1 MIFLSCNSSLKRDHK
16 KFLVDFYQF
25 SNYLF
30 CHKKKIYVQVTY
42 VEPYFDTSELQHR
55 PTHFDR
61 NYNLKRFMYASPFT
75 MDTNRAHGSL
85 HEQYKRKTILTVE
98 RAFPY
103 VKTRVGIID
112 RERLILSPI
121 EVAIEDLQKKTDEL
135 RMAIQQEPADPK
147 ILQMVIQGCIST
159 AVHQG
164 PLEVANIFLNPIMNG
179 LELPN
184 IHHNRLRLCF
194 KEFTRRLAEA
204 LKRNKTLIQADQRE
218 YQKDLENKFT
228 KFTESLQP
236 LLLACKQSTIIETT
250 LINNKSVK
258 KIRSSRSFNNGTS
271 TSGSVIL
278 TGSQPEEET
287 PT

>member
-1 MIFLSCNSSLKRDHK
+1 MSK
-16 KFLVDFYQF
+16 KQ
-25 SNYLF
+25 
-30 CHKKKIYVQVTY
+30 IYIQVTY

-85 HEQYKRKTILTVE
+85 PEQYKRKTILTVE

-103 VKTRVGIID
+103 VKTRTGVID

-135 RMAIQQEPADPK
+135 RAAIQQEPADPK

-159 AVHQG
+159 AVNQG

-204 LKRNKTLIQADQRE
+204 LKRNKTLIHADQRE

-236 LLLACKQSTIIETT
+236 LLSACKQTAIIETT
-250 LINNKSVK
+250 LTNNKRNKRRYQLVTLGSFVK
-258 KIRSSRSFNNGTS
+258 
-271 TSGSVIL
+271 
-278 TGSQPEEET
+278 
-287 PT
+287 

>member
-1 MIFLSCNSSLKRDHK
+1 
-16 KFLVDFYQF
+16 
-25 SNYLF
+25 
-30 CHKKKIYVQVTY
+30 
-42 VEPYFDTSELQHR
+42 
-55 PTHFDR
+55 
-61 NYNLKRFMYASPFT
+61 MYASPFT

-85 HEQYKRKTILTVE
+85 PEQYKRKTILTVE

-135 RMAIQQEPADPK
+135 RLAIQQEPADPK

-159 AVHQG
+159 AVNQG

-194 KEFTRRLAEA
+194 KEFTRRYFYFIKSKLFLFLLILFFRLAEA
-204 LKRNKTLIQADQRE
+204 LKRNKTLIHADQRE
-218 YQKDLENKFT
+218 YQKDLETKLI
-228 KFTESLQP
+228 KFTETLQP
-236 LLLACKQSTIIETT
+236 LLSACKQSTINETT
-250 LINNKSVK
+250 LSNNKK
-258 KIRSSRSFNNGTS
+258 Y
-271 TSGSVIL
+271 
-278 TGSQPEEET
+278 
-287 PT
+287 

>member
-1 MIFLSCNSSLKRDHK
+1 M
-16 KFLVDFYQF
+16 
-25 SNYLF
+25 
-30 CHKKKIYVQVTY
+30 TY

-61 NYNLKRFMYASPFT
+61 NYNLSKSNSFFFNKQKKLVINNLERFMYASPFT

-103 VKTRVGIID
+103 VKTRIGIID

-135 RMAIQQEPADPK
+135 RLAIQQEPADPK

-159 AVHQG
+159 AVNQG

-184 IHHNRLRLCF
+184 IHHNRLRLYF
-194 KEFTRRLAEA
+194 KEFTRRYFFFC
-204 LKRNKTLIQADQRE
+204 KKNKIKL
-218 YQKDLENKFT
+218 NF
-228 KFTESLQP
+228 F
-236 LLLACKQSTIIETT
+236 
-250 LINNKSVK
+250 
-258 KIRSSRSFNNGTS
+258 
-271 TSGSVIL
+271 
-278 TGSQPEEET
+278 
-287 PT
+287 

>member
-1 MIFLSCNSSLKRDHK
+1 LIFFKTFSF
-16 KFLVDFYQF
+16 FLFLP
-25 SNYLF
+25 N
-30 CHKKKIYVQVTY
+30 KKIYVQVTY

-61 NYNLKRFMYASPFT
+61 NYNLSKISLFSLEEKNYFYLERFMYASPFT

-85 HEQYKRKTILTVE
+85 PEQYKRKTILTVE

-135 RMAIQQEPADPK
+135 RLAIQQEPADPK

-159 AVHQG
+159 AVNQG

-194 KEFTRRLAEA
+194 KEFTRR
-204 LKRNKTLIQADQRE
+204 
-218 YQKDLENKFT
+218 F
-228 KFTESLQP
+228 F
-236 LLLACKQSTIIETT
+236 
-250 LINNKSVK
+250 
-258 KIRSSRSFNNGTS
+258 FFF
-271 TSGSVIL
+271 
-278 TGSQPEEET
+278 
-287 PT
+287 

>member
-1 MIFLSCNSSLKRDHK
+1 
-16 KFLVDFYQF
+16 
-25 SNYLF
+25 
-30 CHKKKIYVQVTY
+30 
-42 VEPYFDTSELQHR
+42 
-55 PTHFDR
+55 
-61 NYNLKRFMYASPFT
+61 MYASPFT

-103 VKTRVGIID
+103 VKTRVAIID

-135 RMAIQQEPADPK
+135 RLAIQQEPADPK

-159 AVHQG
+159 AVNQG

-194 KEFTRRLAEA
+194 KEFTRR
-204 LKRNKTLIQADQRE
+204 
-218 YQKDLENKFT
+218 YF
-228 KFTESLQP
+228 FFFSP
-236 LLLACKQSTIIETT
+236 LLLFIY
-250 LINNKSVK
+250 
-258 KIRSSRSFNNGTS
+258 
-271 TSGSVIL
+271 
-278 TGSQPEEET
+278 
-287 PT
+287 

>member
-1 MIFLSCNSSLKRDHK
+1 
-16 KFLVDFYQF
+16 
-25 SNYLF
+25 
-30 CHKKKIYVQVTY
+30 VTY

-61 NYNLKRFMYASPFT
+61 NYNLSKYFFLLINKINNLERFMYASPFT

-85 HEQYKRKTILTVE
+85 PEQYKRKTILTVE

-103 VKTRVGIID
+103 VKTRIGIID

-135 RMAIQQEPADPK
+135 RLAIQQEPADPK

-159 AVHQG
+159 AVNQG

-184 IHHNRLRLCF
+184 IHHNRLRLFF
-194 KEFTRRLAEA
+194 KEFTRRS
-204 LKRNKTLIQADQRE
+204 IFQIF
-218 YQKDLENKFT
+218 LEK
-228 KFTESLQP
+228 
-236 LLLACKQSTIIETT
+236 
-250 LINNKSVK
+250 
-258 KIRSSRSFNNGTS
+258 
-271 TSGSVIL
+271 
-278 TGSQPEEET
+278 
-287 PT
+287 